1 MPTWRMSDV
10 PLSPNWSWPT
20 LLRTV
25 PPPPRHDVLVF
36 AILAWVLGCVI
47 FSIVAWA
54 MGSGDLK
61 EIDAGRMDPEGRGL
75 TQAGKI
81 IGMIHVIV
89 TIAAVALVG
98 LILFVVLILGGFAA
112 ASAASGAGGP

>member
-1 MPTWRMSDV
+1 MSHYPPTGPGQPYSGPYRPHRGTMI
-10 PLSPNWSWPT
+10 
-20 LLRTV
+20 
-25 PPPPRHDVLVF
+25 LVF